1 MKYISE
7 VDGDKSGIFI
17 PIDEWNK
24 LIKKYAGLEKEVD
37 DDIYELSE
45 EQKQAINSAIS
56 SLNEGKGL
64 SHKNVI
70 METKQRYPKLF
81 PDK

>member
-7 VDGDKSGIFI
+7 VDGDKPGIFI
-17 PIDEWNK
+17 PIDEWKK
-24 LIKKYAGLEKEVD
+24 LIKKYEGLEKEVD
-37 DDIYELSE
+37 DDIELSE

-64 SHKNVI
+64 LHKNVI